1 MNGTLTDLAMWTA
14 IVSFF
19 MPLLI
24 SVVQQP
30 TWTARTRSLVAAA
43 SSAVAGLGTVYFT
56 SPDLFD
62 TRVTPTV
69 VLTVI
74 MGSIA
79 AYRGFWRTSG
89 VSPIIEEKT
98 TL

>member
-1 MNGTLTDLAMWTA
+1 MNGNLTDLAMWTA

-24 SVVQQP
+24 SIVQQP
-30 TWTARTRSLVAAA
+30 TWSPRLRSVVAAV
-43 SSAVAGLGTVYFT
+43 SSGIAGLGTVYFT
-56 SPDLFD
+56 TPALFD
-62 TRVTPTV
+62 TQVTPTV

-89 VSPIIEEKT
+89 VAPAIEEKT